1 MQVIYTNANNELV
14 MVYVAILGA
23 IIIANL
29 LEIALTNTFNNL
41 RNAISQWMRSFHSR
55 FEIKMFQILLKDC
68 TLIHN
73 NKTNMPCVFDKNT
86 EKHFG
91 NISNI

>member
-41 RNAISQWMRSFHSR
+41 RNAISQWMRSFPSR
-55 FEIKMFQILLKDC
+55 FEINMFQILLQDC

-73 NKTNMPCVFDKNT
+73 NKTNMPCAFDKQHRKT
-86 EKHFG
+86 F
-91 NISNI
+91 